1 MEKLNE
7 LINFLFNKKNYT
19 TVVMLAV
26 AIFAVIY
33 FSMQYTV
40 PKFQEWQSELG
51 DIEAKQVEYDNL
63 LAKKQHRELE
73 AKRNITRYEKVPVKI
88 YKSEKA
94 GLPIES
100 SSIDFVT
107 NILKMLETTHNSII
121 DISYQIDNISDS
133 EKKAIPENISVV
145 QLIMTINGTYTSFLD
160 FVNTLYN
167 YEYLA
172 TIKAIKSVPI
182 KENKNILETELIIWL
197 YIAQ

>member
-19 TVVMLAV
+19 TVIMLVV
-26 AIFAVIY
+26 AIFGVIY
-33 FSMQYTV
+33 FSTIYTV
-40 PKFQEWQSELG
+40 PKFQEWQSELS
-51 DIEAKQVEYDNL
+51 DIEIKQNEYDNL
-63 LAKKQHRELE
+63 LAQKQRKDLE
-73 AKRNITRYEKVPVKI
+73 AKRNTTRFEKVPVKI
-88 YKSEKA
+88 YKSQKA

-107 NILKMLETTHNSII
+107 DILKMIEKTHNSII
-121 DISYQIDNISDS
+121 DISYQIDSISDS

-145 QLIMTINGTYTSFLD
+145 QLVMTINGTYTSFLD

-172 TIKAIKSVPI
+172 TIKAMKSVPI
-182 KENKNILETELIIWL
+182 KENKNILETELTIWL